1 MPFRMISTVLCIKV
15 SYFWRLRCLS
25 CDQLSN
31 RFIHMQRFMAW
42 VGGLHLVSVTLLTF
56 LWFTSLHRY
65 LGEGGDGAC
74 HLSELLAFC

>member
-1 MPFRMISTVLCIKV
+1 
-15 SYFWRLRCLS
+15 
-25 CDQLSN
+25 
-31 RFIHMQRFMAW
+31 MQRFMAW